1 MVSLREQPPHDGDA
15 EALPSLQLLDPLT
28 GLLTRDG
35 LIAAASDKAGPGAAV
50 IFLDFDNFRRINAA
64 HGRSAG
70 NVVLADL
77 AQRLREI
84 SPNDALVA
92 RTGGDEFIVLLP
104 AGGAAHAQI
113 IAQELLEYISGPVHI
128 GRQ

>member
-1 MVSLREQPPHDGDA
+1 MRISRRPSYGPAFPASGIRYTRIEDVMMVRLTVGRKTTYIRGAVVSLRGQPPHDSDA
-15 EALPSLQLLDPLT
+15 EPPQSLQLLDPLT

-35 LIAAASDKAGPGAAV
+35 LIAAASDQVRPGAAA

-77 AQRLREI
+77 
-84 SPNDALVA
+84 
-92 RTGGDEFIVLLP
+92 
-104 AGGAAHAQI
+104 
-113 IAQELLEYISGPVHI
+113 
-128 GRQ
+128 